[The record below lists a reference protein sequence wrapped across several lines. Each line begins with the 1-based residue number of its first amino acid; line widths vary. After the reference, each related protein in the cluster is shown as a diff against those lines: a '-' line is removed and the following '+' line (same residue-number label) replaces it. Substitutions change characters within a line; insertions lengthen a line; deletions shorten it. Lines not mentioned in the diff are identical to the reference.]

1 MHGKRSVPKSLYQQ
15 LQNLARRASRSADA
29 EDLLHDALIAAL
41 ATGHEDMSIPDN
53 RRWLY
58 GTIRNKTRMAARS
71 GARMRR
77 REASWSLHRSH
88 EDGSGEALDTN
99 VIAALPASLKAV
111 AALALSGHNR
121 AEIAWLLRLEDAA
134 LRQRI
139 TQLRRRLNA
148 AGLAQP
154 AGLPGLNLN
163 LAYGQIREALLPLL
177 RRRNGRFA
185 SHDPDGHLFVVR
197 SSQD

>member
-1 MHGKRSVPKSLYQQ
+1 MLRSTYRQ

-29 EDLLHDALIAAL
+29 DDLLHDALIAAL
-41 ATGHEDMSIPDN
+41 AAGREDMSNPDN

-58 GTIRNKTRMAARS
+58 GTIRNKARMAARS
-71 GARMRR
+71 VGRAGRR
-77 REASWSLHRSH
+77 DASFSQLRAGHAAAEEAMDAS
-88 EDGSGEALDTN
+88 
-99 VIAALPASLKAV
+99 VITALPPGLKAV

-121 AEIAWLLRLEDAA
+121 AEIAWLLRLEDDA

-139 TQLRRRLNA
+139 TQLRRRLIA
-148 AGLAQP
+148 AGLEKP
-154 AGLPGLNLN
+154 VGLPGLNLT
-163 LAYGQIREALLPLL
+163 LAYGRIRQALLPLL
-177 RRRNGRFA
+177 RHRRDLFA

>member
-1 MHGKRSVPKSLYQQ
+1 MLRSTYRQ
-15 LQNLARRASRSADA
+15 LQVLARQASRSADA
-29 EDLLHDALIAAL
+29 DDLLHEALLAAIAAGRADL
-41 ATGHEDMSIPDN
+41 SSPDN

-58 GTIRNKTRMAARS
+58 GTIRNKARMAARTV
-71 GARMRR
+71 GRMRR
-77 REASWSLHRSH
+77 RDTSWSLHRV
-88 EDGSGEALDTN
+88 GETGPADPTDTS
-99 VIAALPASLKAV
+99 VITALPPGLKAV

-139 TQLRRRLNA
+139 SQLRRRLVA

-154 AGLPGLNLN
+154 EGLPGLNLN
-163 LAYGQIREALLPLL
+163 LAYGRLREALLPLL
-177 RRRNGRFA
+177 RHRSGRFA
-185 SHDPDGHLFVVR
+185 THDPDGHLFVVR

>member
-1 MHGKRSVPKSLYQQ
+1 MLRSTYRQVQ
-15 LQNLARRASRSADA
+15 LLARRASRSADA
-29 EDLLHDALIAAL
+29 DDLLHDALIAAH
-41 ATGHEDMSIPDN
+41 AAGREDMANPEN

-58 GTIRNKTRMAARS
+58 GTIRNKARMAARS
-71 GARMRR
+71 DGRTRR
-77 REASWSLHRSH
+77 RDAGWSLDRG
-88 EDGSGEALDTN
+88 DGAAAGEAMDIVL
-99 VIAALPASLKAV
+99 IATLPPGLKAV

-139 TQLRRRLNA
+139 TQLRGRLVA

-163 LAYGQIREALLPLL
+163 LAYGRIREALLPLL
-177 RRRNGRFA
+177 HQRRGRFA

-197 SSQD
+197 SSQN